1 MRYLNS
7 KKIIFKK
14 HNMKLNEQISRMKTM
29 MGIKESIRASEATNQ
44 IDSILTVLNGKRNL
58 AFITFGDLNPTNK
71 ETATKLINSDPSLNS
86 IHVKKSP
93 YMGFVIYREGYEKEA
108 QELANLANKYG
119 GYLSKDATKE
129 DSIRIGQLLDYNP
142 QDIEDYINKN
152 YDEYGVNIH
161 TSELFEY
168 ESPDQ
173 NPSAISTFGLDEVA
187 KTTNDLPPDTG
198 LYSDVTGNDVVL
210 SLLSGTTSGKNKLLG
225 SIAIDKIN
233 SNTYTVTRVYAEP
246 GYGPLFYDIALSHV
260 YPASLM
266 PDRSGLVNKEAMNV
280 WRYYNNNRSD
290 TKKEV
295 LKPEDEEYNLNL
307 IYTDESNMGREEM
320 IDLAKDPINIKNWGE
335 DMVIYN
341 TKFTGKPLNLMPLK
355 KVAFNA
361 FKNNAVDRKILRGM
375 ANKQFLYSQHPGFK
389 ELDDLADNYEEL
401 T

>member
-1 MRYLNS
+1 MT
-7 KKIIFKK
+7 KKIIITEDQLQRLSEY
-14 HNMKLNEQISRMKTM
+14 ML
-29 MGIKESIRASEATNQ
+29 KESIRAREATNQ
-44 IDSILTVLNGKRNL
+44 TDSILTLLNRKRNL
-58 AFITFGDLNPTNK
+58 AFITFGDLSPDQK
-71 ETATKLINSDPSLNS
+71 KYITKLINSDPSLNS

-93 YMGFVIYREGYEKEA
+93 FMGFVIYRQGNEKEA
-108 QELANLANKYG
+108 QELADIADKYG
-119 GYLSKDATKE
+119 GYLSPDATKE
-129 DSIRIGQLLDYNP
+129 DSIKIGQLLNYNP
-142 QDIEDYINKN
+142 KDIEDYINKN
-152 YDEYGVNIH
+152 YDKYGINYKTGNIFE
-161 TSELFEY
+161 SE
-168 ESPDQ
+168 
-173 NPSAISTFGLDEVA
+173 LDEVA

-233 SNTYTVTRVYAEP
+233 GNTYTVTRVYAEP

-280 WRYYNNNRSD
+280 WRYYTHNRPD

-320 IDLAKDPINIKNWGE
+320 IYLAKDPINIKNWGE

-361 FKNNAVDRKILRGM
+361 FKNNTVDRKILRGM
-375 ANKQFLYSQHPGFK
+375 ANNQFLYSQHPGFK
-389 ELDDLADNYEEL
+389 ELDDLANDYEEL